1 MILRAAGLALA
12 VLLLSVPAAGAQ
24 GGLGFRASAE
34 GPMPQAGYLAFGLA
48 AGGTANGAF
57 TVTNTASSAA
67 TVSVYPADALTGV
80 TTGIVYGTRSDTS
93 RAGGWITPDRTAATI
108 PANGE
113 TVIRFTVRVPG
124 GAAAGEHV
132 GSVVVQQQRS
142 GSAAVAQVMRVV
154 APVLVEVPGGGG
166 PQIQLES
173 ARPVGPNRAG
183 ASFVTL
189 GLRNAG
195 GRRCSPEVS
204 TTLSGPGESGRT
216 TSRQLDV
223 ILPRDVVTYPMPWPR
238 PLATGQYRISVTASG
253 CGATQTRTFTD
264 TLPGGGED
272 GVGGLPGDKD
282 GTERTRKRRVTT
294 TERVPVTARRPAA
307 AAPDITLQREP
318 TTAAPAAEDGGSGLG
333 AGAGAGAGED
343 RDGAS
348 GGLADTVRKLVE
360 ENAGEALRRA
370 GAPMAL
376 LLVFGL
382 VVVAQEAVDRRD
394 PKLRLAPVHREPDL
408 AFGPD
413 PDTANPNPVGHASN
427 QAPDL
432 RVRQ

>member
-1 MILRAAGLALA
+1 MIVRAAGLALVA
-12 VLLLSVPAAGAQ
+12 LLLAAAPASAQ

-34 GPMPQAGYLAFGLA
+34 GPMPQQGYLAFGLA

-57 TVTNTASSAA
+57 TVTNTTSSPA
-67 TVSVYPADALTGV
+67 TVAVYPADALTGV

-93 RAGGWITPDRTAATI
+93 RTGGWITPDRTAATI

-113 TVIRFTVRVPG
+113 TVIRFTLRVPG
-124 GAAAGEHV
+124 GTAAGEHV

-142 GSAAVAQVMRVV
+142 GTAAVAQVMRVV
-154 APVLVEVPGGGG
+154 APVLVEVPGGAG
-166 PQIQLES
+166 PQIQIES
-173 ARPVGPNRAG
+173 ARPVAPNRAG
-183 ASFVTL
+183 TSYITL

-195 GRRCSPEVS
+195 ARRCSPQVA
-204 TTLSGPGESGRT
+204 TTLTGPGENGRT
-216 TSRQLDV
+216 TTRQLDT
-223 ILPRDVVTYPMPWPR
+223 ILPRDTVAYPLPWPR
-238 PLATGQYRISVTASG
+238 PLVTGQYRIQVTASG

-272 GVGGLPGDKD
+272 GVGGLPG
-282 GTERTRKRRVTT
+282 GEGESERTRKRRTT
-294 TERVPVTARRPAA
+294 TIESAPRAPARSGAGT
-307 AAPDITLQREP
+307 PDITLKREP
-318 TTAAPAAEDGGSGLG
+318 TIVPPGAENGTPGSGAGG
-333 AGAGAGAGED
+333 AGGRGEGRD
-343 RDGAS
+343 RAS
-348 GGLADTVRKLVE
+348 GGLAEKVRKLVE

-382 VVVAQEAVDRRD
+382 VVVAQEATDRRD
-394 PKLRLAPVHREPDL
+394 PKLRLAPVHRDPDL

-432 RVRQ
+432 RIRQ